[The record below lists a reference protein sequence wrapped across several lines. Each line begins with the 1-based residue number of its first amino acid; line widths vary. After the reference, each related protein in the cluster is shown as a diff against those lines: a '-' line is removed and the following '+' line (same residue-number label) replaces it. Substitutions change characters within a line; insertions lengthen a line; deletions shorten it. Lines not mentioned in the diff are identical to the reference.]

1 MEKRDYAVIL
11 KHSGCNCAQ
20 AVLCA
25 FAEETGL
32 SEDLL
37 KRMGAGFGAGM
48 GCMEA
53 TCGALVG
60 AEILLGLK
68 LYQDRPVLAN
78 ARQLHGAFTQRC
90 GASLCKE
97 LKGRDTGV
105 VLCECDDCVRHA
117 VDLAQELFY
126 ES

>member
-37 KRMGAGFGAGM
+37 KRM

-97 LKGRDTGV
+97 LKGRDTGI

-117 VDLAQELFY
+117 VDLTQEFFY

>member
-25 FAEETGL
+25 FAAETGL

-78 ARQLHGAFTQRC
+78 QALSGQTGSGKCPPAARG
-90 GASLCKE
+90 
-97 LKGRDTGV
+97 
-105 VLCECDDCVRHA
+105 
-117 VDLAQELFY
+117 FY
-126 ES
+126 TTLRRVALQGPERQGYRRRAL